1 MTANADKFKSY
12 ITVLQDFPKP
22 GVSFKDISPLVM
34 HALPDVT
41 KALIEM
47 VDPSSF
53 EFVAGI
59 EARGFIFASALA
71 QALNKG
77 VVLIRK
83 KGKLPPP
90 VEAITYNS
98 EYSTETLEMMKG
110 NGEKILLV
118 DDIIALGNTLIAGE
132 ELATKAGY
140 KVVDKIAV
148 ADLTYLN
155 KHGIKA
161 LIHLDS

>member
-1 MTANADKFKSY
+1 MTASADKFRSY
-12 ITVLQDFPKP
+12 ITLLQDFPKP
-22 GVSFKDISPLVM
+22 GVSFKDITPLIM
-34 HALPDVT
+34 HALPELT

-59 EARGFIFASALA
+59 EARGFIFASAMA
-71 QALNKG
+71 QALGKG
-77 VVLIRK
+77 LVLVRK

-90 VEAITYNS
+90 VVAITYSS
-98 EYSTETLEMMKG
+98 EYSTETLEMKHG

-118 DDIIALGNTLIAGE
+118 DDVIALGNTLLAAE
-132 ELATKAGY
+132 ELAVKAGY
-140 KVVDKIAV
+140 KVVDKLAV

-161 LIHLDS
+161 LIKMDS